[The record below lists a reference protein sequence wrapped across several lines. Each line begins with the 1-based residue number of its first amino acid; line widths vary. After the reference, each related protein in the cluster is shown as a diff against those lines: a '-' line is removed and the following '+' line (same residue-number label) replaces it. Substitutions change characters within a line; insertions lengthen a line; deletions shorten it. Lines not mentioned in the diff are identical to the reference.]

1 MQICKNDKMTQAK
14 KCAEKLHHFEGK
26 IRYHN
31 TREVATHKIRNTV
44 THDEDC
50 GWQGSRD
57 IVQKKGP
64 FPPPHATGLPVSGPI
79 GLHSSLPFQD

>member
-1 MQICKNDKMTQAK
+1 MTKGHKQK
-14 KCAEKLHHFEGK
+14 KCAEKLHHFDFEGQ